1 MDFYSLFYDKNIFAY
16 VVGGQLNYK
25 DLINIEKLS
34 KYFRNTVENDEDIR
48 IKPIVME
55 LAWEALFRRDYP
67 KIHENTK
74 NDERYVF
81 AQLDNVSDK
90 KYRKYYKRYYE
101 FMIKRNRSL
110 ISLLFALR
118 ESPYIETKSFYNNT
132 QAMTKLYNGK
142 NNDCDY
148 IISTISQNLF
158 YFIKFK
164 NYPNWFSAGFVTKD
178 LGEPLD
184 LFYIMQSP
192 DGFYACKVV
201 TFLRIKFINFL
212 QMPPKYDKLLMSNKI
227 LGF

>member
-1 MDFYSLFYDKNIFAY
+1 MNIYSIVNDKNIFGY
-16 VVGGQLNYK
+16 VVAGKLNYR
-25 DLINIEKLS
+25 DLINLEKTSKINPSAIE
-34 KYFRNTVENDEDIR
+34 I
-48 IKPIVME
+48 
-55 LAWEALFRRDYP
+55 AWEALFRRDYP

-81 AQLDNVSDK
+81 AQLDNVSDQ

-184 LFYIMQSP
+184 LFYTMQSS
-192 DGFYACKVV
+192 DGFYACKVI

-227 LGF
+227 FLE